1 MHSVTRNVLLVAF
14 GLIAA
19 TGVGLKL
26 ADEPQP
32 ISAQV
37 SSPGTCGASC
47 DTDTNC
53 NDQSFCHFTINWE
66 SWQEQTSALN
76 NVGTGPITGWNTHHK
91 LNDDTIFH
99 MTKGGKVYTKHLGDW
114 DGGNDFSSCFGAAE
128 GQCGTLTT
136 SKGGFS
142 NLPNPVVGYNTYILT
157 ENGTQVLT
165 THLVR
170 YREIFYRKSNYVNG
184 NAIEAWKKVT
194 DLDNLLTTHGG
205 NWNQW
210 AYLSFDSSVAY
221 EDGRQ
226 QQRLV
231 IGRVDDKGTTTVN
244 DDAIYETKMLVR
256 MNVRNA
262 DGNFTWSSWQL
273 AANTSNS
280 VGSYN
285 LGGSSAKGS
294 LISYDSAYN
303 PETLRYQDTIVR
315 WYWNGSAHV
324 PQVWQREAL
333 KRANTQKECRPLVY
347 PQSCTM
353 PDYVP
358 AQPTSTPP
366 PPNEV
371 PAPQNLSAQIACT
384 AGKSS
389 FSWRLPENQSNFELG
404 HTVFEYCLN
413 TNSTTPC
420 ANPQR
425 LELSHAGQPS
435 QLSREVMLSQFNLS
449 KGQTALVRLRL
460 SPKTVLQGIYDGPA
474 SSYIEVKYT
483 GPAGDFNNDCRVSIS
498 DYDDIKSQLLTP
510 DEPDFNIS
518 SNAGLSLINKV
529 VRNFGNYN

>member
-1 MHSVTRNVLLVAF
+1 
-14 GLIAA
+14 
-19 TGVGLKL
+19 
-26 ADEPQP
+26 
-32 ISAQV
+32 
-37 SSPGTCGASC
+37 
-47 DTDTNC
+47 
-53 NDQSFCHFTINWE
+53 
-66 SWQEQTSALN
+66 
-76 NVGTGPITGWNTHHK
+76 
-91 LNDDTIFH
+91 
-99 MTKGGKVYTKHLGDW
+99 
-114 DGGNDFSSCFGAAE
+114 
-128 GQCGTLTT
+128 
-136 SKGGFS
+136 
-142 NLPNPVVGYNTYILT
+142 
-157 ENGTQVLT
+157 
-165 THLVR
+165 
-170 YREIFYRKSNYVNG
+170 
-184 NAIEAWKKVT
+184 
-194 DLDNLLTTHGG
+194 
-205 NWNQW
+205 
-210 AYLSFDSSVAY
+210 
-221 EDGRQ
+221 
-226 QQRLV
+226 
-231 IGRVDDKGTTTVN
+231 
-244 DDAIYETKMLVR
+244 
-256 MNVRNA
+256 
-262 DGNFTWSSWQL
+262 
-273 AANTSNS
+273 
-280 VGSYN
+280 
-285 LGGSSAKGS
+285 
-294 LISYDSAYN
+294 
-303 PETLRYQDTIVR
+303 
-315 WYWNGSAHV
+315 
-324 PQVWQREAL
+324 
-333 KRANTQKECRPLVY
+333 
-347 PQSCTM
+347 M